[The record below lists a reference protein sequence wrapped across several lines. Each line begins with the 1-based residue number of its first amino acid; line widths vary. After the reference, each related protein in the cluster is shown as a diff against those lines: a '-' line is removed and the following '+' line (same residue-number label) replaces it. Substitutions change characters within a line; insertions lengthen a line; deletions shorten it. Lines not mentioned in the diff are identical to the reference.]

1 MRVVISYEID
11 VRNNERVGAKN
22 ICFDFEQVS
31 DSTLVDEI
39 KCVQT
44 NEYYTDSEKVQK
56 FKEILCGF
64 DNLQDHYD
72 FNEQICEISYRDT
85 PPKKLYLEFGFS
97 SNDDS
102 AILLPIKVH
111 PIPTISTYG
120 YRLEEYTFMNCEGWA
135 IPDRYERTG

>member
-1 MRVVISYEID
+1 MRIVISYEID

-22 ICFDFEQVS
+22 IDFDFEQVS

-39 KCVQT
+39 KCIQT
-44 NEYYTDSEKVQK
+44 NEDYTDSEKVQK

-64 DNLQDHYD
+64 DDLQDHYE
-72 FNEQICEISYRDT
+72 FNDQICEISYRDT

-111 PIPTISTYG
+111 TIPTISTYG
-120 YRLEEYTFMNCEGWA
+120 YQVREYTFMTCNGWDST
-135 IPDRYERTG
+135 DRYEWTG